1 MKSSISQNNSVFERE
16 VRYQGIMEI
25 EFLKILL
32 LTTQSLQVSL
42 FSKSLTKCACDVSM
56 SDLLR
61 HLLKYSSI
69 FKLHILLLG
78 CEEISCY

>member
-1 MKSSISQNNSVFERE
+1 MKSSISQNNSVFEIE
-16 VRYQGIMEI
+16 VRYQDIMKI
-25 EFLKILL
+25 EFLTILL

-61 HLLKYSSI
+61 HLLECSSI
-69 FKLHILLLG
+69 FKFHILLLG
-78 CEEISCY
+78 CEEILCY